1 MTHKATAWL
10 TVAVVVMISLVF
22 LLASC
27 APTLNRQAPRPPVWG
42 ERPGEIPAPANNPEF
57 TERLLFG
64 PYDVQPDNGFEIR
77 RR

>member
-10 TVAVVVMISLVF
+10 TLAVVVMISLAF
-22 LLASC
+22 LISC
-27 APTLNRQAPRPPVWG
+27 APQLNRQAPVPPVWG
-42 ERPGEIPAPANNPEF
+42 ERPGQIPAPHNSPEF

-64 PYDVQPDNGFEIR
+64 PYDVQSDNGLEIR